1 MKRLVLIISF
11 AVAGISTLYGQTGS
25 QKLSLTVTTGYARQD
40 LKWSIAGNLA
50 GESPNIYSELQ
61 WKKIGGQ
68 SVAAALEWN
77 IWKKLLL
84 MADYSHTFINTG
96 TVADNDY
103 NGDNRTNVIYNE
115 LFNADKGYLG
125 DWSIGT
131 GYKLIGK
138 NRFYLNVYAGYGVS
152 TQSLYILDRTG
163 NFPDLNSTY
172 KANWK
177 GPFVK
182 TAVEFD
188 LTSKFL
194 VSMAF
199 TYNQVNYNATAD
211 WNLIQTF
218 QHPVSYRH
226 TAKGFGIDGDLRL
239 KYALYKNMAVQA
251 GGGYYLW
258 QTGNGIDELFLSNG
272 KTNTTQLNKVDRT
285 GYSFTAG
292 MTFTF

>member
-1 MKRLVLIISF
+1 MKRLLFIILLT
-11 AVAGISTLYGQTGS
+11 VAGTSALYGQTGS
-25 QKLSLTVTTGYARQD
+25 QKLSLTVTTGYAQQD

-61 WKKIGGQ
+61 WKKTGGQ
-68 SVAAALEWN
+68 PVAAALEWN
-77 IWKKLLL
+77 VWDKLSL
-84 MADYSHTFINTG
+84 MADYSHTFISTG
-96 TVADNDY
+96 TVTDNDY
-103 NGDNRTNVIYNE
+103 NGDNRTNRTYNE
-115 LFNADKGYLG
+115 LFNADKGHLR

-131 GYKLIGK
+131 GYKLIDK
-138 NRFYLNVYAGYGVS
+138 NRFYLNAYAGYGVS

-182 TAVEFD
+182 TAAGFGINNK
-188 LTSKFL
+188 LKLSAAL
-194 VSMAF
+194 
-199 TYNQVNYNATAD
+199 TYNQVNYNAAAD
-211 WNLIQTF
+211 WNLIQNF

-226 TAKGFGIDGDLRL
+226 IAKGFGINWDLRL
-239 KYALYKNMAVQA
+239 KYTLYKHLAVQA
-251 GGGYYLW
+251 DGCYYLW
-258 QTGNGIDELFLSNG
+258 QTGKGMDELFLSNG
-272 KTNTTQLNKVDRT
+272 ETNETQLNKVDRT